1 MTKFEPESQ
10 KKFNEPDVVGCL
22 FHDKRQQILSVLVEK
37 EMTVYGLK
45 TALKMNPGV
54 VKRHID
60 SLLEHGLIKQTRR
73 DQNKM
78 GMTLKYYRAVAMKY
92 VIFLEWEKP

>member
-1 MTKFEPESQ
+1 MAAFEPELQ
-10 KKFNEPDVVGCL
+10 KEFTEPDVVTCL
-22 FHDKRQQILSVLVEK
+22 FHDKRQQILSVLISE
-37 EMTVYGLK
+37 EMTVYDLK

-60 SLLEHGLIKQTRR
+60 LLLDRGLIKQTRT

-78 GMTLKYYRAVAMKY
+78 GMTLKYYRAVAIKY
-92 VIFLEWEKP
+92 IVHLEWETR